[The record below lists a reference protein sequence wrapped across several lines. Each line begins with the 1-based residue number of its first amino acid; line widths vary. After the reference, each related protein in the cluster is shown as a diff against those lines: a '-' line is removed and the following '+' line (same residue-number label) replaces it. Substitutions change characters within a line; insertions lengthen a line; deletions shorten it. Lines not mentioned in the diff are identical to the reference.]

1 MKIKSFVKDYDHAEK
16 LHCRKPFAEQAICS
30 ASFSITSF
38 DLSMALT
45 NGSATNLC
53 VSESGGSGSEE
64 LKKCPPLSP
73 CSPVIREVVKEK
85 SL

>member
-1 MKIKSFVKDYDHAEK
+1 MEIKFFVEDYDHAEK
-16 LHCRKPFAEQAICS
+16 LHCRKPFAEQAFCS

-53 VSESGGSGSEE
+53 Q
-64 LKKCPPLSP
+64 
-73 CSPVIREVVKEK
+73 
-85 SL
+85 